1 MKTLLS
7 TVLLAF
13 VLGGCANYLSDYRTV
28 YRIETTTG
36 ERYYSDDEPDL
47 NESAGV
53 YEIED
58 LDGNSY
64 RIEKDR
70 IYKVEK
76 FKHRK

>member
-1 MKTLLS
+1 MKTLFPAIFF
-7 TVLLAF
+7 TLL
-13 VLGGCANYLSDYRTV
+13 LGGCANYFSDYRSV

-47 NESAGV
+47 NENASV

-58 LDGNSY
+58 LDGNNY
-64 RIEKDR
+64 RIAKDG
-70 IYKVEK
+70 IYKIEK